1 MATKT
6 TRNAQGGG
14 TIRQRPD
21 GRWEARYTVGRDPGT
36 GKQVQRSVYGAT
48 QKEVR
53 QKLSKIVTTVDDG
66 TYKEPCRMTLGQW
79 LDIWTTDYLPAVKPD
94 TAKVY
99 KCNIKNHIKPVL
111 GSIKLETVSTHT
123 IQHFIN
129 GLKLS
134 PASVQLA
141 YKVLHQALQM
151 AVKLKYISHNPSDDC
166 ILPKK
171 NQKEITPLDDEQ
183 IASFLKA
190 ISGSKYEA
198 LLMVD
203 LFTGLRQSELLGLTW
218 DCVDFEKGS
227 ILVSKQLT
235 RTEFRAEAG
244 MFMTT
249 KSGKSRR
256 ITPAPTVM
264 KMLRDQRRSQ
274 TEMRLKA
281 GELWDNPHEL
291 VFTNGFGG
299 PLRQGSVQDG
309 FKEIARS
316 IGMPNMR
323 FHDLRHSYAVAAL
336 RAGNDVKS
344 VQESLGHFS
353 AAFTLDVYGHVTE
366 QMRRE
371 SADRMEDYIKDVSSL

>member
-1 MATKT
+1 MCK
-6 TRNAQGGG
+6 AQLVGG
-14 TIRQRPD
+14 TPHEGI
-21 GRWEARYTVGRDPGT
+21 GG
-36 GKQVQRSVYGAT
+36 
-48 QKEVR
+48 
-53 QKLSKIVTTVDDG
+53 
-66 TYKEPCRMTLGQW
+66 
-79 LDIWTTDYLPAVKPD
+79 
-94 TAKVY
+94 
-99 KCNIKNHIKPVL
+99 
-111 GSIKLETVSTHT
+111 
-123 IQHFIN
+123 F
-129 GLKLS
+129 
-134 PASVQLA
+134 ASR
-141 YKVLHQALQM
+141 
-151 AVKLKYISHNPSDDC
+151 NPSDDC

-190 ISGSKYEA
+190 ISGSKCEA

-218 DCVDFEKGS
+218 DCVDFEKGA

-264 KMLRDQRRSQ
+264 KMLRDQRRRQ

-299 PLRQGSVQDG
+299 PLSQGSVQDG

-371 SADRMEDYIKDVSSL
+371 SADRMEGYIKDVSSL